1 MYSSEFIGTFIFVFS
16 ILCITSID
24 GLNHMQTAISV
35 GLALVISIL
44 ATLGLNKE
52 SKAHLNP
59 AVSAAFY
66 VKGDGD
72 MNFGSLITLIVMQVF
87 AGLLALG
94 LFRFIK
100 ANDSKTDGAL
110 KSIIDKTVN

>member
-16 ILCITSID
+16 ILCITSIE
-24 GLNHMQTAISV
+24 GLNYMQTAISV

-66 VKGDGD
+66 AKGE
-72 MNFGSLITLIVMQVF
+72 MNFGTLITLIVMQII

-94 LFRFIK
+94 LFKFIK
-100 ANDSKTDGAL
+100 ANDSTIDSNL
-110 KSIIDKTVN
+110 KSIAKTD

>member
-1 MYSSEFIGTFIFVFS
+1 MHSSEFIGTFIFVFS

-24 GLNHMQTAISV
+24 GLNYMQTAISV

-66 VKGDGD
+66 AKGD
-72 MNFGSLITLIVMQVF
+72 MNFGTLISLVVIQII
-87 AGLLALG
+87 AGLLALV
-94 LFRFIK
+94 LFKFIK
-100 ANDSKTDGAL
+100 DNDKTIDGAL
-110 KSIIDKTVN
+110 KSIIKTD